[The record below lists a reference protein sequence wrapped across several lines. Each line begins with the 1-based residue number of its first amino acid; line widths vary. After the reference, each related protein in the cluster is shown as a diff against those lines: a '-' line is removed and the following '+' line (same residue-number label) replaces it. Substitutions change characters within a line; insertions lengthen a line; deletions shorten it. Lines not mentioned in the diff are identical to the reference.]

1 MLPTMC
7 IERSDALPWALGAHT
22 DARGGKVRVR
32 SRCEE
37 PAQLTTVGADLQL
50 CGIVR
55 VDVEIRMVPAVR
67 NQGVVTYV
75 IATYLQNGRKNVA
88 RAYAVA
94 YIFWYGR
101 INQKLLPPVL
111 SVNTTTKAFTVR
123 MLYLTRCTSV
133 SPESDGMIVAVR

>member
-1 MLPTMC
+1 MCKVFPGYECRVNFLHCYFTAIVSSPVIKYMDMFYSSPPAMLPTMC
-7 IERSDALPWALGAHT
+7 IERCDALPRALGAHA

-50 CGIVR
+50 CR
-55 VDVEIRMVPAVR
+55 VVGVHVQVRMVSAVR

-88 RAYAVA
+88 RSY
-94 YIFWYGR
+94 
-101 INQKLLPPVL
+101 
-111 SVNTTTKAFTVR
+111 AFT
-123 MLYLTRCTSV
+123 
-133 SPESDGMIVAVR
+133 